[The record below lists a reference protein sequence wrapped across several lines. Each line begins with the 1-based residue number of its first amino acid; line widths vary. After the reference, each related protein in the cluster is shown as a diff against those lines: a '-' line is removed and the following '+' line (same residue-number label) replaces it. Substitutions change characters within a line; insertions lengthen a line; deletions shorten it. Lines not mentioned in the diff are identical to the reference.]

1 MVLWVGISSGT
12 LSTLIFSYLTPLPLF
27 LIGLS
32 MGITFSMIGIASAVM
47 IMGYLLEGWAVVFYL
62 LLNGIPI
69 LLIVYQGLLRRW
81 IQGEVLEWYPIG
93 RLLGILTGLGLISLI
108 SLWLIF
114 IEDGLHT
121 TVKTAIQQV
130 ILSSGAEFGL
140 NFEDQSDFLTLIL
153 PGLLIISW
161 LLYVILNAI
170 LAQALLVRFHY
181 NIRPFLTFAQLS
193 LAPWISWLFLITVLL
208 GNVSVEAVSYLAIN
222 TMIILSFTLFFGGL
236 SVIHAIAGRFVNY
249 RLIILLVF
257 YILMLVT
264 GWPAFIAIALGL
276 IEPWL
281 ALRRRLDSN
290 TTEI

>member
-32 MGITFSMIGIASAVM
+32 MGITFSMIGVASAVM
-47 IMGYLLEGWAVVFYL
+47 IIWYLLEGWAVVFYL

-81 IQGEVLEWYPIG
+81 SQGEVLEWYPIG
-93 RLLGILTGLGLISLI
+93 RLLGILTGVGLISLV

-114 IEDGLHT
+114 IQDGLHT
-121 TVKTAIQQV
+121 TVKTAIQQA
-130 ILSSGAEFGL
+130 LLASGAEFGL

-153 PGLLIISW
+153 PGVLIISW

-181 NIRPFLTFAQLS
+181 NIRPFLTFAQMSLS
-193 LAPWISWLFLITVLL
+193 PWISWLFLITVLL
-208 GNVSVEAVSYLAIN
+208 GNVSVEAVSYIAIN
-222 TMIILSFTLFFGGL
+222 TTIILSFTLFFGGL

-257 YILMLVT
+257 YIVMLVT
-264 GWPAFIAIALGL
+264 GWPALIAITLGL

-281 ALRRRLDSN
+281 ALRRRLDIN